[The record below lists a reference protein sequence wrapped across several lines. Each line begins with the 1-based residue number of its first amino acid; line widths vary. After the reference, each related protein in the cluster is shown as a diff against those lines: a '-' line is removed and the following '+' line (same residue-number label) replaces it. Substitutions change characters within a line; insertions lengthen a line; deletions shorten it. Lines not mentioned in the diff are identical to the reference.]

1 MWKASRFVACSL
13 GLLCVTLTVT
23 QPAGAGHLEG
33 FSELVKSASPSVVNI
48 STTQKVATGM
58 PHLPEGFEMPELP
71 EGSPF
76 GELFKY
82 FYDQEQDG
90 EPDYDDAKSLGSG
103 FIISEDGYVITN
115 YHVVKGAD
123 EIIVRLSDRRELKG
137 EVIGED
143 QRSDI
148 ALLKIEASNLPVA
161 KIGGSRDL
169 EVGDWVLAIG
179 SPFGFDHS
187 ATAGI
192 VSAKGRSLPR
202 ENYVPFI
209 QTDVAIN
216 PGNSG
221 GPLFNQEG
229 EVVGVNSQI
238 YSRTGGYMG
247 LSFSIPIEVAMD
259 VVEQLKSKGRVSR
272 GWLGVLIQDVTLEL
286 AESFGMKK
294 PRGALV
300 AKVLP
305 DSPAQEAGIQ
315 VGDVIV
321 RFNGNEVVNS
331 ANLPPLVGSTK
342 VGVKIPVEVVRNSK
356 TRVVQITLGELPE
369 EGDEQAQAEQPAI
382 GKTNRIGITLS
393 GLSEGQMTE
402 QNVTS
407 GVLVTHVV
415 NGAASRGGVRK
426 DDIILAMDG
435 QNINSVKQFTELVD
449 ALPADKTVAMLVQRS
464 GSPTFLAVKVPV
476 KE

>member
-1 MWKASRFVACSL
+1 MWKAIRIVTFSL
-13 GLLCVTLTVT
+13 GLLCVTLSVT
-23 QPAGAGHLEG
+23 QYAHASHLEG

-48 STTQKVATGM
+48 STTQKIQTGM
-58 PHLPEGFEMPELP
+58 SQLPEGFEMPQLP

-76 GELFKY
+76 NELFKH
-82 FYDQEQDG
+82 FFDQEQDD
-90 EPDYDDAKSLGSG
+90 EPSYHDAKSLGSG
-103 FIISEDGYVITN
+103 FIISEDGYVLTN

-123 EIIVRLSDRRELKG
+123 EVIVRLSDRRELKG

-148 ALLKIEASNLPVA
+148 ALLKIEASNLLPVA
-161 KIGGSRDL
+161 KIGKSHDL
-169 EVGDWVLAIG
+169 EVGDWVVAIG

-221 GPLFNQEG
+221 GPLFNQDG

-259 VVEQLKSKGRVSR
+259 VADQLKTKGRVSR

-305 DSPAQEAGIQ
+305 DSPAQAAGIK

-321 RFNGNEVVNS
+321 KFNDNEVINS

-342 VGVKIPVEVVRNSK
+342 VGVKIPVEVFRNTK
-356 TRVVQITLGELPE
+356 TTVIQVTLGELPE
-369 EGDEQAQAEQPAI
+369 EGAEHAQAEPAATE
-382 GKTNRIGITLS
+382 KTNRMGISVS
-393 GLSEGQMTE
+393 GLTEEQMAE

-415 NGAASRGGVRK
+415 NGAASRGGLRK
-426 DDIILAMDG
+426 GDIILSMDG
-435 QNINSVKQFTELVD
+435 QNINSVKQFSGLVE
-449 ALPADKTVAMLVQRS
+449 ALPDGKTVAMLVQRS
-464 GSPTFLAVKVPV
+464 GSPTFLAIKVL
-476 KE
+476 E

>member
-1 MWKASRFVACSL
+1 MLKASRFTTISL
-13 GLLCVTLTVT
+13 GMLFAMLFMV
-23 QPAGAGHLEG
+23 QGARASHLEG
-33 FSELVKSASPSVVNI
+33 FADLIKSVSPSVVNI
-48 STTQKVATGM
+48 STTQKVHSGL
-58 PHLPEGFEMPELP
+58 PKLPEGFEIPQLP

-76 GELFKY
+76 GELFKH
-82 FYDQEQDG
+82 FFEQEQEQGD
-90 EPDYDDAKSLGSG
+90 EPDYRDAKSLGSG
-103 FIISEDGYVITN
+103 FIISSDGYVLTN
-115 YHVVKGAD
+115 YHVVDGAD
-123 EIIVRLSDRRELKG
+123 EIIVRLSDRRELKA
-137 EVIGED
+137 EIIGED

-148 ALLKIEASNLPVA
+148 ALLKINASNLPVA
-161 KIGGSRDL
+161 KIGESHDL
-169 EVGDWVLAIG
+169 RVGDWVLAIG

-221 GPLFNQEG
+221 GPLFNQDG

-259 VVEQLKSKGRVSR
+259 VVGQLKTNGKVSR
-272 GWLGVLIQDVTLEL
+272 GWLGVLIQDVTPEL
-286 AESFGMKK
+286 AESFGMHK

-300 AKVLP
+300 ARVLP
-305 DSPAQEAGIQ
+305 DSPAQSAGIK

-321 RFNGNEVVNS
+321 KFNGVEVTNS
-331 ANLPPLVGSTK
+331 SGLPPIVGSTK
-342 VGVKIPVEVVRNSK
+342 VGVKIPVEVVRDA
-356 TRVVQITLGELPE
+356 RDMVIQVTLGELPE
-369 EGDEQAQAEQPAI
+369 DTNEKAQVDQPSVE
-382 GKTNRIGITLS
+382 KTNRIGLS
-393 GLSEGQMTE
+393 VSALTDEQMSE

-415 NGAASRGGVRK
+415 SGAASRAGVRK
-426 DDIILAMDG
+426 GDIILSLDG
-435 QNINSVKQFTELVD
+435 HMIKSTSQFADLVD
-449 ALPADKTVAMLVQRS
+449 ALEAGKSVAVLVQRN
-464 GSPTFLAVKVPV
+464 GSPTFLAIKVP
-476 KE
+476 E